1 MNLNHLIYGEVNQGA
16 PIVFLNGMTQ
26 STAHWKSQAKHFSSK
41 YTVLTYDARGQG
53 DSSLGLEPL
62 SLEIHASDL
71 LELLER
77 LEFEQCHLVG
87 FSHGARIA
95 LAFSSLYPEKVKS
108 LTLCS
113 ATALPSVRAKT
124 IIKSWREVLSRGG
137 LEAMS
142 WCSLPSILGPD
153 YLAANERMIR
163 GMIRASVDR
172 NSLVGTTALLEAMID
187 YPDLSEFATETSCPT
202 QVLFGSH
209 DPLVEKEGAN
219 ELARLTKGEV
229 FEIIDC
235 GHTIPIERPK
245 VFQQHIEK
253 FLGKIEISK

>member
-1 MNLNHLIYGEVNQGA
+1 MNLHHIVYGQTHQTC

-26 STAHWKSQAKHFSSK
+26 STSHWKSQAKYFAETTK
-41 YTVLTYDARGQG
+41 VLTYDARGQG
-53 DSSLGLEPL
+53 ASSLGLEPL
-62 SLEIHASDL
+62 SLELHANDL

-77 LEFEQCHLVG
+77 LEIEKCHLVG

-95 LAFSSLYPEKVKS
+95 LAFASLYSDKVKS

-113 ATALPSVRAKT
+113 ATAIPSVRAKT
-124 IIKSWREVLSRGG
+124 IIRSWREVLTRGG
-137 LEAMS
+137 LEAMA

-163 GMIRASVDR
+163 GMIRASVER
-172 NSLVGTTALLEAMID
+172 NSSTGTTALLEAMMD
-187 YPDLSEFATETSCPT
+187 YPDLSEFAVEVSCPT

-209 DPLVEKEGAN
+209 DPLVDKAGAE
-219 ELARLTKGEV
+219 ELARLTKGQV
-229 FEIIDC
+229 FEIDS

-245 VFQQHIEK
+245 EFQKHVED
-253 FLGKIEISK
+253 FLATL